1 MKTSKTE
8 QTIKAYDLNAKKY
21 AAKFTEYAIY
31 TNKVLEFQRKHI
43 AKGAQLLDLGCGPG
57 QNITTILERD
67 GSIHATGID
76 LSEEFVRIASLN
88 NPSARFFRADICS
101 LTPKHQ
107 YDAILASFCIVHLDH
122 RETAQLIKFITGSLS
137 DNGRLYLSFMEGAGS
152 GFETTSFSDEQIFFN
167 YYQYPEIEHILNA
180 NGLKVLENQTEDYL
194 EPDGTTTTDVFVYA
208 AKAGC

>member
-1 MKTSKTE
+1 MKTSRTE
-8 QTIKAYDLNAKKY
+8 QTIKAYDQNAQKY

-31 TNKVLEFQRKHI
+31 TNKVLDFQRKHI

-57 QNITTILERD
+57 QNITTLLECD
-67 GSIHATGID
+67 DSIRATGID

-88 NPSARFFRADICS
+88 NPTASFLQADVCS
-101 LTPKHQ
+101 LTPNHQ
-107 YDAILASFCIVHLDH
+107 YDVILASFCIVHLDH
-122 RETAQLIKFITGSLS
+122 EETGKLINFIARSLS

-152 GFETTSFSDEQIFFN
+152 GFEATSFSDEKIFFN
-167 YYQYPEIEHILNA
+167 YYQYTEIEHLLQA
-180 NGLKVLENQTEDYL
+180 NGMKVLEKQTEDYL